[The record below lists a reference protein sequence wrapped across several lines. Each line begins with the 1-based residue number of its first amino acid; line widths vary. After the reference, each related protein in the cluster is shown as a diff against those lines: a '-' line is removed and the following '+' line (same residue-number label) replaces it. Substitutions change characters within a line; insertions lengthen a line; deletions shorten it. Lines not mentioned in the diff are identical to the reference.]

1 MPNTTRKNPDANFSG
16 RQITNRYTGQLLRP
30 SKTKGFSFGGNFY
43 PSNVPEQIDYRFK
56 KKRLGGKR
64 AAARGRS
71 ALTIQLD
78 SEKPMPRF

>member
-1 MPNTTRKNPDANFSG
+1 MPDTTRKNPDANFSG
-16 RQITNRYTGQLLRP
+16 QPVVNRGTGKQQRP
-30 SKTKGFSFGGNFY
+30 SKTKGFSVGGTFY
-43 PSNVPEQIDYRFK
+43 PRYVNEQIDYRFK

-78 SEKPMPRF
+78 SEKPIPRF